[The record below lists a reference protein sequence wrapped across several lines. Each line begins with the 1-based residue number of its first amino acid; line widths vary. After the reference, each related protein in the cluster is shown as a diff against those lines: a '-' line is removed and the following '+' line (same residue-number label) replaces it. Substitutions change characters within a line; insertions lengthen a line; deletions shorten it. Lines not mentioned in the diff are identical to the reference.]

1 LAHPKSAI
9 KRHRQ
14 SLRRGER
21 NQARRTAA
29 RSAVRKARELIT
41 GGSRDE
47 AAAAVNSAAS
57 ILDRAANKG
66 TIHPNNASRRKA
78 RLMRQLNRAQS
89 PAAPASKDAPRR
101 RTPKAS
107 TSGRSTR
114 SKKS

>member
-1 LAHPKSAI
+1 LAHAKSAI

-14 SLRRGER
+14 SLVRRER
-21 NQARRTAA
+21 NQTRRTGA

-66 TIHPNNASRRKA
+66 TLHPNNAARRKS
-78 RLMRQLNRAQS
+78 RLMRQLNRAQ
-89 PAAPASKDAPRR
+89 APAPEEAPRR
-101 RTPKAS
+101 PAPKAKAKAG
-107 TSGRSTR
+107 GRSR
-114 SKKS
+114 AKKS

>member
-29 RSAVRKARELIT
+29 RSAVRKARELMAD
-41 GGSRDE
+41 GSRDE

-66 TIHPNNASRRKA
+66 TLHPNNASRRKS
-78 RLMRQLNRAQS
+78 RLMRQLNRAQ
-89 PAAPASKDAPRR
+89 APPSAEGPRR

-114 SKKS
+114 AKKS